1 MSYVSED
8 TDYSDWTL
16 PSSVSQVSIEKY
28 TDPILKPGPNT
39 PSSLIATE
47 LFVKGTEPTS
57 TSKKY
62 GVTLLAP
69 SGLKA
74 SYNKDKDELTVEWDK
89 YSASGTDSNA
99 QAQYTVTAGGASETT
114 TATKVVIDKPDK
126 GTITISLL
134 VKVGSSTSPASTI
147 QLTISDLAQ
156 ESS

>member
-1 MSYVSED
+1 M
-8 TDYSDWTL
+8 
-16 PSSVSQVSIEKY
+16 
-28 TDPILKPGPNT
+28 
-39 PSSLIATE
+39 
-47 LFVKGTEPTS
+47 
-57 TSKKY
+57 
-62 GVTLLAP
+62 TLLAP

-74 SYNKDKDELTVEWDK
+74 SYNTDKDELTVEWVK

-147 QLTISDLAQ
+147 QLTISDPAQ
-156 ESS
+156 ESSEADSEDDSANDSSSSSSSSAESDQASSAAQDDEETNQNP